1 MSVAN
6 VAEELFKV
14 SVEKLAAF
22 FEQNGIT
29 GMRQKDLESAG
40 LSSFAAGWAKKLQFS
55 DGQTFN
61 IAVLLKSDFPF
72 VPPRLAVLDGP
83 SLLTWPHLEPNGL
96 MCVFSSEAVFDVQ
109 DPVGQ
114 VSGLLHEGVQLIER
128 ILSGDAEEDFRDEFV
143 SYWNHSVDDG
153 STRFLSLLD
162 PTGSNRHVF
171 IWRGKQQYIVSDSE
185 GYLQNWLTRQYG
197 LRKDGAP
204 YQIGKALFLR
214 SPRVLTPDQ
223 YPRNAGD
230 LRTLFSDDRHALD
243 MIAMQALQSQIREVI
258 IAFSCSTGIA
268 LAPVTIALHKNQTV
282 PGRKIPDAMTRG
294 FRKGRVPVNVAVMR
308 STSPLSHVTR
318 HAVNRADHDWIH
330 GRDTDPHQKI
340 LKTKKVLVV
349 GCGSLGSTVAELLA
363 KAGIG
368 NLGLIDGQFLEWPN
382 ISRHVLGAESI
393 GSAKAEN
400 LSRRLLKAFPHLSII
415 RAIDGQ
421 LLPSSQQVLMDWDL
435 VIGTTG
441 IWSVD
446 AFIDDRHKAG
456 DFPLALYAWL
466 EPHAVAT
473 HAVTVA
479 QGRACL
485 RCNFSK
491 TGKPDLNYSEWPN
504 DGLLPIPAC
513 GGNFNPYG
521 ATDLSFAHGL
531 VGNEAISALITPP
544 VDSRETIWVGP
555 TARVA
560 SMGGK
565 VTEQWHQTMG
575 NPGQGGFLSTR
586 IWPRKNNCAACARVV
601 AA

>member
-1 MSVAN
+1 MSVPN

-29 GMRQKDLESAG
+29 RMLQKDLESAG
-40 LSSFAAGWAKKLQFS
+40 LSSFASGWAKKLQFS
-55 DGQTFN
+55 DGQTFTM
-61 IAVLLKSDFPF
+61 AVLLKNDFPF

-96 MCVFSSEAVFDVQ
+96 MCVFSSEAAFDVQ

-114 VSGLLHEGVQLIER
+114 VSGLIHEGVKLIER
-128 ILSGDAEEDFRDEFV
+128 ILTGEAEEDFRDEFV
-143 SYWNHSVDDG
+143 SYWSHSVDDG

-162 PTGSNRHVF
+162 PAGSHRHIF
-171 IWRGKQQYIVSDSE
+171 IWRGKQQYIVADSE
-185 GYLQNWLTRQYG
+185 EYLRNWLTRRYG
-197 LRKDGAP
+197 LRKDGSS
-204 YQIGKALFLR
+204 YKIGKALFLR
-214 SPRVLTPDQ
+214 SPRLLIPDQ
-223 YPRNAGD
+223 YPSNAGD
-230 LRTLFSDDRHALD
+230 LRTLFSDDRQALD
-243 MIAMQALQSQIREVI
+243 MMAFQALQSEGREVI
-258 IAFSCSTGIA
+258 IAFSCTTGIA
-268 LAPVTIALHKNQTV
+268 LAPVTIALHKNHIV
-282 PGRKIPDAMTRG
+282 PGRKSPDAMTRG
-294 FRKGRVPVNVAVMR
+294 FRKGRVPVNVAVLR
-308 STSPLSHVTR
+308 STSPLSRVTR
-318 HAVNRADHDWIH
+318 HSLNRADHDWIH
-330 GRDTDPHQKI
+330 GRDADPQQKI
-340 LKTKKVLVV
+340 LKNKKVLVV

-368 NLGLIDGQFLEWPN
+368 NLGLIDGQYLEWPN

-400 LSRRLLKAFPHLSII
+400 LAQRLQNAFPHLSSI
-415 RAIDGQ
+415 RAYGGQ

-446 AFIDDRHKAG
+446 VFIDERHKAG
-456 DFPLALYAWL
+456 DIPLALYAWL

-473 HAVTVA
+473 HAVTVV
-479 QGRACL
+479 QGGACL
-485 RCNFSK
+485 RCNFSR

-504 DGLLPIPAC
+504 DGLLAIPAC
-513 GGNFNPYG
+513 GGSFNPYG

-531 VGNEAISALITPP
+531 VCNEAISALTAPP
-544 VDSRETIWVGP
+544 VDSREAIWVGP

-560 SMGGK
+560 SMGGI

-575 NPGQGGFLSTR
+575 NPGQGGFLSNR
-586 IWPRKNNCAACARVV
+586 IWPRKNNCVACAKAV

>member
-1 MSVAN
+1 MSVPN

-40 LSSFAAGWAKKLQFS
+40 LSSFASGWAKKLQFS
-55 DGQTFN
+55 DGQTFT
-61 IAVLLKSDFPF
+61 IAVLLKNDFPF

-96 MCVFSSEAVFDVQ
+96 MCVFSSEAAFDVQ

-114 VSGLLHEGVQLIER
+114 VSGLLHEGVKLIER
-128 ILSGDAEEDFRDEFV
+128 ILTGEAEEDFRDEFV
-143 SYWNHSVDDG
+143 SYWSHSVDDG

-162 PTGSNRHVF
+162 PAGSHRHIF

-197 LRKDGAP
+197 LRKDGAA

-214 SPRVLTPDQ
+214 STRVLTPDQ

-243 MIAMQALQSQIREVI
+243 MIAMQALQSQLREVI
-258 IAFSCSTGIA
+258 IAFSCPTGIA

-282 PGRKIPDAMTRG
+282 PGRKSPDPMTRG
-294 FRKGRVPVNVAVMR
+294 FRKGRVPVNVAVLR
-308 STSPLSHVTR
+308 STSPLSRVTR
-318 HAVNRADHDWIH
+318 HALNRADHDWIH
-330 GRDTDPHQKI
+330 GRDADPHQKI
-340 LKTKKVLVV
+340 LKNKKVLVV

-393 GSAKAEN
+393 GRAKAEN
-400 LSRRLLKAFPHLSII
+400 LSQRLQKAFPHLCNI
-415 RAIDGQ
+415 RAFDGQ
-421 LLPSSQQVLMDWDL
+421 LLPSSQQVLMGWDL

-441 IWSVD
+441 IWPVD
-446 AFIDDRHKAG
+446 AFIDERHKAG

-479 QGRACL
+479 QGGACL

-491 TGKPDLNYSEWPN
+491 TGKPDLTYSEWKN

-531 VGNEAISALITPP
+531 VGNEAISALTATP
-544 VDSRETIWVGP
+544 VVSRETIWVGP
-555 TARVA
+555 TTRVA

-565 VTEQWHQTMG
+565 ITEQWRQTMG
-575 NPGQGGFLSTR
+575 DPGHGGFLSIR
-586 IWPRKNNCAACARVV
+586 QWPRKDNCAACARMVE
-601 AA
+601 A